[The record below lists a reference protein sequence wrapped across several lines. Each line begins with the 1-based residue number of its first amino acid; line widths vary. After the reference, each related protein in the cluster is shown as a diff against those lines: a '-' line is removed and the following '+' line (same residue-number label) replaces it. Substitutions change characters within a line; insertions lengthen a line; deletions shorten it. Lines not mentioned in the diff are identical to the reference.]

1 MQTLWQDLRYGARM
15 MLKGK
20 MYTLVAVLSLALG
33 IGANT
38 AIFSLLD
45 AVLLKSLPV
54 REPEKLVFF
63 GRLQPGVVLDEFP
76 NRNWSNFSYPFYR
89 EARRLNEV
97 FSVVAG
103 AERRLWSGDGVVT
116 TNGCEVALVRVDV

>member
-1 MQTLWQDLRYGARM
+1 MLQDLRFGMRM
-15 MLKGK
+15 LIKNK
-20 MYTLVAVLSLALG
+20 ALTIVAVLSLALG

-63 GRLQPGVVLDEFP
+63 GRGQTGVALNEFP
-76 NRNWSNFSYPFYR
+76 NRNWSSFSYPY
-89 EARRLNEV
+89 L
-97 FSVVAG
+97 SAG
-103 AERRLWSGDGVVT
+103 AAT
-116 TNGCEVALVRVDV
+116 Q